1 MQIKAKTIRL
11 TFLGGAF
18 GTLARFTLWAFTG
31 DLYSVIFVNLFG
43 AVLIGYLNGRAIQ
56 NKKYDTDE
64 FNALWKVGFAGGFTT
79 MSTYAALIVL
89 YNSSIGPVA
98 FAGALLITALGIG
111 GYWLT
116 FTLSSRLQ
124 NQGRAHD

>member
-1 MQIKAKTIRL
+1 MRITAKTIRL

-31 DLYSVIFVNLFG
+31 DLYSVIFVNLIG
-43 AVLIGYLNGRAIQ
+43 ALLIGYLNGRAIE

-79 MSTYAALIVL
+79 MSAYAALIVL
-89 YNSSIGPVA
+89 FNLSIGPVA
-98 FAGALLITALGIG
+98 LAGALLITALGLG
-111 GYWLT
+111 AYWLS
-116 FTLSSRLQ
+116 FTLSSRPAIPRS
-124 NQGRAHD
+124 RA

>member
-1 MQIKAKTIRL
+1 MQITAKTIRL

-31 DLYSVIFVNLFG
+31 DLYSVIFVNLIG
-43 AVLIGYLNGRAIQ
+43 AALIGYLNGSATQ

-79 MSTYAALIVL
+79 MSAFAALIVVF
-89 YNSSIGPVA
+89 NSAIGLVA
-98 FAGALLITALGIG
+98 FAGALLITALGLG
-111 GYWLT
+111 AYWLT
-116 FTLSSRLQ
+116 FNLAAHRSEPRSR
-124 NQGRAHD
+124 A

>member
-1 MQIKAKTIRL
+1 LRITAKTIRL

-31 DLYSVIFVNLFG
+31 DLYSVIFVNLIG
-43 AVLIGYLNGRAIQ
+43 ALLIGYLNGRAIE

-79 MSTYAALIVL
+79 MSAYAALIVL
-89 YNSSIGPVA
+89 FNLSIGPVA
-98 FAGALLITALGIG
+98 LAGALLITALGLG
-111 GYWLT
+111 AYWLS
-116 FTLSSRLQ
+116 FTLSSRPAIPRS
-124 NQGRAHD
+124 RA

>member
-1 MQIKAKTIRL
+1 MQITAKIIRL

-31 DLYSVIFVNLFG
+31 DLYSVIFANLIG
-43 AVLIGYLNGRAIQ
+43 AALIGYLNGRAVQ

-79 MSTYAALIVL
+79 MSAFAALIVI
-89 YNSSIGPVA
+89 YNSAVGSLA
-98 FAGALLITALGIG
+98 LAGALAVTALGIG
-111 GYWLT
+111 AYWLT
-116 FTLSSRLQ
+116 FTLSSR
-124 NQGRAHD
+124 RSKASARS

>member
-1 MQIKAKTIRL
+1 LQITAKTIRL

-31 DLYSVIFVNLFG
+31 DLYSVIFVNLIG
-43 AVLIGYLNGRAIQ
+43 AALIGYLNGSATQ

-79 MSTYAALIVL
+79 MSAFAALIVVF
-89 YNSSIGPVA
+89 NSAIGLVA
-98 FAGALLITALGIG
+98 FAGALLITALGLG
-111 GYWLT
+111 AYWLT
-116 FTLSSRLQ
+116 FNLAAHRSEPRSR
-124 NQGRAHD
+124 A

>member
-1 MQIKAKTIRL
+1 LQITAKIIRL

-31 DLYSVIFVNLFG
+31 DLYSVIFANLIG
-43 AVLIGYLNGRAIQ
+43 AALIGYLNGRAVQ

-79 MSTYAALIVL
+79 MSAFAALIVI
-89 YNSSIGPVA
+89 YNSAVGSLA
-98 FAGALLITALGIG
+98 LAGALAVTALGIG
-111 GYWLT
+111 AYWLT
-116 FTLSSRLQ
+116 FTLSSRQ
-124 NQGRAHD
+124 SKASARA

>member
-1 MQIKAKTIRL
+1 MQITAKTIRL

-31 DLYSVIFVNLFG
+31 ELYSVLFVNLFG
-43 AVLIGYLNGRAIQ
+43 AVLIGYLNGRATQ

-79 MSTYAALIVL
+79 MSAFAALIVL
-89 YNSSIGPVA
+89 FNSAIGPIA
-98 FAGALLITALGIG
+98 FAGALVISGLGIG
-111 GYWLT
+111 AYWLS
-116 FTLSSRLQ
+116 FTLSSRPSRS
-124 NQGRAHD
+124 RA

>member
-1 MQIKAKTIRL
+1 MQITAKIIRL

-31 DLYSVIFVNLFG
+31 DLYSVIFANLIG
-43 AVLIGYLNGRAIQ
+43 AALIGYLNGRAVQ

-79 MSTYAALIVL
+79 MSAFAALIVI
-89 YNSSIGPVA
+89 YNSAVGSLA
-98 FAGALLITALGIG
+98 LAGALAVTALGIG
-111 GYWLT
+111 AYWLT
-116 FTLSSRLQ
+116 FTLSSRQ
-124 NQGRAHD
+124 SKASARA

>member
-1 MQIKAKTIRL
+1 LQITAKIIRL

-31 DLYSVIFVNLFG
+31 DLYSVIFANLIG
-43 AVLIGYLNGRAIQ
+43 AALIGYLNGRAVQ

-79 MSTYAALIVL
+79 MSAFAALIVI
-89 YNSSIGPVA
+89 YNSAVGSLA
-98 FAGALLITALGIG
+98 LAGALAVTALGIG
-111 GYWLT
+111 AYWLT
-116 FTLSSRLQ
+116 FTLSSRQ
-124 NQGRAHD
+124 SKASARS

>member
-1 MQIKAKTIRL
+1 MQITAKTIRL

-31 DLYSVIFVNLFG
+31 DLYSVLFVNLFG
-43 AVLIGYLNGRAIQ
+43 AVLIGYLNGRATQ

-79 MSTYAALIVL
+79 MSAFAALIVL
-89 YNSSIGPVA
+89 FNSAIGPIA
-98 FAGALLITALGIG
+98 FAGALVISGLGIG
-111 GYWLT
+111 AYWLS
-116 FTLSSRLQ
+116 FTLSSRPSRS
-124 NQGRAHD
+124 RA